1 MNIDLVTVS
10 QCVTMMIVSVIP
22 EREERVL
29 AQNSFN
35 FPPVISSSTF

>member
-1 MNIDLVTVS
+1 MNIDLVTLS
-10 QCVTMMIVSVIP
+10 QGLTMIVSVIP